1 MEASAENEIAA
12 KVSWAALVE
21 QPFGAMYRLD
31 VPNRVALVREGAPAD
46 LLALAAE
53 RIGVAREPLYRALG
67 LAPSTIKRK
76 IQGHQ
81 TLAVDESETALG
93 IARLIGQ
100 VETMV
105 LESSDEAEFDS
116 AKWLGRWLE
125 RPNPA
130 LGGELPINYLD
141 TADGRQMI
149 SELLARMQSGAYS

>member
-1 MEASAENEIAA
+1 MGATAENQMPAR
-12 KVSWAALVE
+12 VSWDALVD
-21 QPFGAMYRLD
+21 QSFGAMYRLD
-31 VPNRVALVREGAPAD
+31 VPARVALVREGAPAD
-46 LLALAAE
+46 LLATIAE
-53 RIGVAREPLYRALG
+53 RIGISREPLYRSLG

-81 TLAVDESETALG
+81 ALAVDESETALG
-93 IARLIGQ
+93 TARLIGQ
-100 VETMV
+100 VETM
-105 LESSDEAEFDS
+105 LAESSDEPDFDA

-130 LGGELPINYLD
+130 LGGALPMSYLD

>member
-1 MEASAENEIAA
+1 MEAVTENEIQAGL
-12 KVSWAALVE
+12 SWDALAGE
-21 QPFGAMYRLD
+21 SFGAMYRLD
-31 VPNRVALVREGAPAD
+31 VPARVALVREGAPAD
-46 LLALAAE
+46 LLATIAE
-53 RIGVAREPLYRALG
+53 RIGISREPLYRSLG

-76 IQGHQ
+76 IQGHR

-100 VETMV
+100 VETM
-105 LESSDEAEFDS
+105 LAESSAEPGFDA

-130 LGGELPINYLD
+130 LGGALPMSYLD

-149 SELLARMQSGAYS
+149 SDLLARMQSGAYS

>member
-1 MEASAENEIAA
+1 MEASVEKEIRAG
-12 KVSWAALVE
+12 VSWDSLVE
-21 QPFGAMYRLD
+21 KPFGAMYRLD

-46 LLALAAE
+46 LLALVSE
-53 RIGVAREPLYRALG
+53 RIGIAREPLYRALG

-81 TLAVDESETALG
+81 ALAVDESETALG

-105 LESSDEAEFDS
+105 AESSNEAEFDA

-130 LGGELPINYLD
+130 LGGARPISYLD

-149 SELLARMQSGAYS
+149 SDLLARMQSGAYS